1 MHTTPLP
8 TYSEAG
14 AACFDALNC
23 PCGTA
28 NPFVHY
34 RLGQC
39 EVRLGNHERA
49 VSHLLQAYM
58 LDGEEIFLAEEDGR
72 DEKEAIARII
82 HDMFIRRHSFHALI

>member
-1 MHTTPLP
+1 
-8 TYSEAG
+8 
-14 AACFDALNC
+14 
-23 PCGTA
+23 
-28 NPFVHY
+28 
-34 RLGQC
+34 
-39 EVRLGNHERA
+39 VRLGNHERA